1 MDSEIEIMDPEI
13 IQKVV
18 EAVEADATIEN
29 EERVADDTI
38 AYRAIEMKYMPVDE
52 ESRTAEIAV
61 SSEEPVERS
70 FGTEILEHTPE
81 AIDLSFL
88 ASGRAPLLQDHDHKK
103 QIGVIESVELGED
116 RRLRAKVRF
125 GRNGLAAE
133 AFDDV
138 VDGIKANISVGYAIN
153 KLEKK
158 GNDTYVA
165 KSWRPVE
172 ASLVSVPADVT
183 VGLGRA
189 ADDASQTPEPPIIK
203 VREMENVETKV
214 DVAAEVAEARKS
226 AQRNASQIVELGAR
240 HNQSEMASRA
250 VKEGKSIEDF
260 RGELLEEV
268 GSERALQQ
276 QSIGMKPEEVKRF
289 SLMRAVN
296 ALANPHDRK
305 AQEAAAFEFECS
317 RAAADQYGRSSQGIM
332 LPADV
337 LQNWTRDLSA
347 GSDVDMHG
355 EDYRG
360 GDFIDILRN
369 ESSVMQ
375 AGATVLNG
383 LSGDVRIPK
392 KATASSSTWVTE
404 GAAVSESEMTVSNV
418 AMTPRHLG
426 AFTDITRQLLQQS
439 SLSVE
444 ALVRDDLAQAI
455 ALAIDLGALMGDGSA
470 GQPTGI
476 NSTAGINSV
485 VLSDNGAVT
494 NIPSFAEIVEMESAV
509 AQANA
514 LRGNLAYIMN
524 SSMRGSLKTTEK
536 ASNTAQFVVE
546 PGGTV
551 NGYRN
556 IVSNQVTTG
565 DAFFGNFADLLVGF
579 WSGLDI
585 LVDPY
590 AGATAGNV
598 RIIAMQTC
606 DVAVRHAESFC
617 VARDA

>member
-1 MDSEIEIMDPEI
+1 MDEEI
-13 IQKVV
+13 IDKVV
-18 EAVEADATIEN
+18 ESIEAEEAVEKQ
-29 EERVADDTI
+29 ERVVDETI
-38 AYRAIEMKYMPVDE
+38 AYRAIEMKYHPIDE
-52 ESRTAEIAV
+52 EMRTAEIAV

-138 VDGIKANISVGYAIN
+138 VDGIRANISVGYAIN
-153 KLEKK
+153 ELEKR

-189 ADDASQTPEPPIIK
+189 ADDALPKAEPSPILVK
-203 VREMENVETKV
+203 ERTMDNVENVT
-214 DVAAEVAEARKS
+214 DVAAEVAKAKTS

-250 VKEGKSIEDF
+250 IKDGKSIEEF
-260 RGELLEEV
+260 RGELLETV

-276 QSIGMKPEEVKRF
+276 ESIGMKPEEVKRF

-337 LQNWTRDLSA
+337 LQSWTRDLSA
-347 GSDVDMHG
+347 GTDADMHG

-360 GDFIDILRN
+360 GDFIDVLRN

-375 AGATVLNG
+375 AGATILNG

-485 VLSDNGAVT
+485 VLSDNGVAT

-551 NGYRN
+551 NGYTN

>member
-1 MDSEIEIMDPEI
+1 MDKEI
-13 IQKVV
+13 IDKVV
-18 EAVEADATIEN
+18 EAIQSEDSAETIMRDIEGEVAFRSVELRYEPID
-29 EERVADDTI
+29 V
-38 AYRAIEMKYMPVDE
+38 
-52 ESRTAEIAV
+52 ESRTADIAV

-70 FGTEILEHTPE
+70 FGTEILEHSPE

-88 ASGRAPLLQDHDHKK
+88 ASGRAPLLMDHDHKK
-103 QIGVIESVELGED
+103 QIGVLESVELGED

-138 VDGIKANISVGYAIN
+138 VDGIRGNISVGYSIG
-153 KLEKK
+153 KLEKR

-189 ADDASQTPEPPIIK
+189 ADDAPPQAETSQKPILKERI
-203 VREMENVETKV
+203 MEDVQPKV
-214 DVAAEVAEARKS
+214 DVEAEVAKAKTS
-226 AQRNASQIVELGAR
+226 AQRNASQIVELAAR
-240 HNQSEMASRA
+240 HSQTEMGTRA
-250 VKEGKSIEDF
+250 IKDGKSIEEF
-260 RGELLEEV
+260 RGELLEAV

-276 QSIGMKPEEVKRF
+276 AEIGLKPEEVKSF

-305 AQEAAAFEFECS
+305 AQEDAAFEFECS
-317 RAAADQYGRSSQGIM
+317 RAAAKQYGRSSQGIM
-332 LPADV
+332 LPAEI
-337 LQNWTRDLSA
+337 LNSWTRDLSA
-347 GSDVDMHG
+347 GSDADMHG

-369 ESSVMQ
+369 ESSVMR

-383 LSGDVRIPK
+383 LSGDIRIPK
-392 KATASSSTWVTE
+392 KATAASSSWVTE
-404 GAAVSESEMTVSNV
+404 GNAVSESEMTVTNV
-418 AMTPRHLG
+418 QMTPRHLG

-485 VLSDNGAVT
+485 TFAGA
-494 NIPSFAEIVEMESAV
+494 NPDYAEVVAMETQV
-509 AQANA
+509 ANDNA

-524 SSMRGSLKTTEK
+524 TGMVGALKTTEK
-536 ASNTAQFVVE
+536 AASTAQFVVE

-551 NGYRN
+551 NGYQS
-556 IVSNQVTTG
+556 IISNQLTTG

-617 VARDA
+617 VGRDAV

>member
-1 MDSEIEIMDPEI
+1 MDKDIVD
-13 IQKVV
+13 KVV
-18 EAVEADATIEN
+18 EAIESEDNVETIMRDIEG
-29 EERVADDTI
+29 EVAFRSVELRYEPID
-38 AYRAIEMKYMPVDE
+38 V
-52 ESRTAEIAV
+52 ESRTADIAV

-70 FGTEILEHTPE
+70 FGIEILEHSPE

-88 ASGRAPLLQDHDHKK
+88 ASGRAPLLMDHDHKK
-103 QIGVIESVELGED
+103 QIGVVESVELGED

-138 VDGIKANISVGYAIN
+138 VDGIRGNISVGYSIG
-153 KLEKK
+153 KLEKR

-189 ADDASQTPEPPIIK
+189 ADDAPPQAETSQKPILKERI
-203 VREMENVETKV
+203 MEDVQPKV
-214 DVAAEVAEARKS
+214 DVEAEVAKARTS
-226 AQRNASQIVELGAR
+226 AQRNASQIVELAAR
-240 HNQSEMASRA
+240 HSQTEMGTRA
-250 VKEGKSIEDF
+250 IKEGKSIEEF
-260 RGELLEEV
+260 RGELLEAV

-276 QSIGMKPEEVKRF
+276 AEIGLKPEEVKSF

-305 AQEAAAFEFECS
+305 AQEDAAFEFECS
-317 RAAADQYGRSSQGIM
+317 RAAAKQYGRSSQGIM
-332 LPADV
+332 LPAEI
-337 LQNWTRDLSA
+337 LNSWTRDLSA
-347 GSDVDMHG
+347 GSDADMHG

-369 ESSVMQ
+369 ESSVMR

-383 LSGDVRIPK
+383 LSGDIRIPK
-392 KATASSSTWVTE
+392 KATAASSSWVTE
-404 GAAVSESEMTVSNV
+404 GNAVSESEMTVANV
-418 AMTPRHLG
+418 QMTPRHLG

-455 ALAIDLGALMGDGSA
+455 ALAIDLGALMGDGSG

-485 VLSDNGAVT
+485 VYAGANPTYSEVV
-494 NIPSFAEIVEMESAV
+494 AMETAV
-509 AQANA
+509 ANDNA

-524 SSMRGSLKTTEK
+524 TSMVGALKTTEK
-536 ASNTAQFVVE
+536 ATNTAQFVVE

-551 NGYRN
+551 NGYTA
-556 IVSNQVTTG
+556 IVSNQLTTG

-617 VARDA
+617 VGRDAV